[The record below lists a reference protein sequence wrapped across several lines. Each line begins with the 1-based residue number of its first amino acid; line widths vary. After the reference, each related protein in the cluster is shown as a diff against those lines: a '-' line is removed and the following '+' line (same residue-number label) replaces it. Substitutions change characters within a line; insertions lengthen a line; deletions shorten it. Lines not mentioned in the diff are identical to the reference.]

1 MEPAGTPEGVN
12 VRVPASQHG
21 TPSEEPPVVPGSNSV
36 PSSWEPVGQ
45 SAAAEP
51 NQKADDKEQ
60 EKSEDSGKE
69 GKRRKKKAKKSKHRG
84 RKEKDSHEQA
94 TRSWRT
100 TLAWR

>member
-51 NQKADDKEQ
+51 NRKADDKEQ

-84 RKEKDSHEQA
+84 RKEKD
-94 TRSWRT
+94 T
-100 TLAWR
+100 